1 MIWGFAMISLL
12 RGFLGYL
19 LVAIKA
25 GLAADPIE
33 RERVEFES
41 LSGSG
46 LKSNGCSDLARP
58 LTTPSRYAGEE

>member
-19 LVAIKA
+19 LGAIKA

-33 RERVEFES
+33 RERVEFERQWVEKQR
-41 LSGSG
+41 L
-46 LKSNGCSDLARP
+46 L
-58 LTTPSRYAGEE
+58 